1 MTPVAETVAGLSL
14 RIGLFLFLGF
24 TGAQVFPWLFFSLGG
39 YFVGAALGVFAA
51 AAAANAIVARI
62 YERGALSSIGL
73 AWGAYSG
80 RQLALGVGLGAGAA
94 LTALG
99 VPILLLQASFT
110 PAPESPFRWGSL
122 MLVAIVLLFGA
133 FGEEML
139 FHGYAFQVLLKRF
152 GPYQTILPF
161 AVLFGVMH
169 MGNPNASPL
178 GIANTVLWGLLFGV
192 AYLRSGALWLPIG
205 LHYGWNVVL
214 PLFGVNLSGFT
225 MTVTGYKLAW
235 SGGSLWSGGDYGP
248 EASLL
253 TTLVVVGTLALL
265 YRRRVPGGMD
275 EDDPIGVDGGA
286 AGGDGAGGPR

>member
-1 MTPVAETVAGLSL
+1 MTPAETAGGLAL

-24 TGAQVFPWLFFSLGG
+24 AGAQVFPWLFLSLGG

-51 AAAANAIVARI
+51 AATANAIVARI

-73 AWGAYSG
+73 AWGPHSA
-80 RQLALGVGLGAGAA
+80 RQLGMGVGLGAGAA
-94 LTALG
+94 VTALG
-99 VPILLLQASFT
+99 VPILLLQASFA

-139 FHGYAFQVLLKRF
+139 FHGYAFQVLLRRF

-161 AVLFGVMH
+161 AGLFGVMH
-169 MGNPNASPL
+169 MGNPNASAL

-205 LHYGWNVVL
+205 MHYGWNVVL

-225 MTVTGYKLAW
+225 MTVTGYRLAW
-235 SGGSLWSGGDYGP
+235 SGGPLWSGGDYGP

-253 TTLVVVGTLALL
+253 TTVVVAGTLALL
-265 YRRRVPGGMD
+265 YSRRVPGGVD
-275 EDDPIGVDGGA
+275 EDDPVGDNGGV
-286 AGGDGAGGPR
+286 AGGDGAGGSK

>member
-1 MTPVAETVAGLSL
+1 MTPGAESLGGLAL
-14 RIGLFLFLGF
+14 RIGLFLFIGF
-24 TGAQVFPWLFFSLGG
+24 AGAQVFPWLFFSLGG

-51 AAAANAIVARI
+51 AATANAIVARI

-73 AWGAYSG
+73 AWGPHSG
-80 RQLALGVGLGAGAA
+80 RQLLLGLGMGGGAA

-99 VPILLLQASFT
+99 VPLLLLQASFA
-110 PAPESPFRWGSL
+110 PAPEAPFRWGSL
-122 MLVAIVLLFGA
+122 LLVTIVLLFGA
-133 FGEEML
+133 IGEEML
-139 FHGYAFQVLLKRF
+139 FHGYAFQVLLQRF
-152 GPYQTILPF
+152 GAYRTILPF
-161 AVLFGVMH
+161 AVLFGAMH
-169 MGNPNASPL
+169 LGNPNASPL

-248 EASLL
+248 EGSLL
-253 TTLVVVGTLALL
+253 TTAVVTGALALL
-265 YRRRVPGGMD
+265 YQRRVPGGID
-275 EDDPIGVDGGA
+275 EDDPIGEPGGA
-286 AGGDGAGGPR
+286 GGGGGAGGPR